1 MNKEVEA
8 KIEQIADTQ
17 ELVDIA
23 MQTAEESGELFQA
36 LNKHHRL
43 FGNGQP
49 LGEQITVYEAES
61 AILEE
66 LADVQV
72 MLKELQYK
80 FGFSEEAFQSIMQTK
95 VERTL
100 NRVLNGGKQQ

>member
-8 KIEQIADTQ
+8 KIEQIADLQ
-17 ELVDIA
+17 ELRDVI
-23 MQTAEESGELFQA
+23 MQTAEEVGELLQA

-49 LGEQITVYEAES
+49 LGEQITVHEAES

-66 LADVQV
+66 LVDVQA

-80 FGFSEEAFQSIMQTK
+80 FGFSDEAMQSTMQSK

-100 NRVLNGGKQQ
+100 SRIISKD

>member
-1 MNKEVEA
+1 MNKEIEA
-8 KIEQIADTQ
+8 KIEQIADSQ
-17 ELVDIA
+17 ELRDAI
-23 MQTAEESGELFQA
+23 MQTAEEVGELLQA

-66 LADVQV
+66 LADVQL

-95 VERTL
+95 VERTFS
-100 NRVLNGGKQQ
+100 RIISED

>member
-8 KIEQIADTQ
+8 KIKQIADTQ

-23 MQTAEESGELFQA
+23 MQTAEEAGELFQA

-49 LGEQITVYEAES
+49 LGEQITVYEAEN
-61 AILEE
+61 AVLEE
-66 LADVQV
+66 LVDVLA

-80 FGFSEEAFQSIMQTK
+80 FGFSNEAMQSIMQTK

-100 NRVLNGGKQQ
+100 SRIISED

>member
-17 ELVDIA
+17 ELVDIT
-23 MQTAEESGELFQA
+23 MQTAEEVGELFQA
-36 LNKHHRL
+36 LSKHRRL

-61 AILEE
+61 AIFEE
-66 LADVQV
+66 LVDVEC

-80 FGFSEEAFQSIMQTK
+80 FGFSDEAMQSTMQTK

-100 NRVLNGGKQQ
+100 SRIISED